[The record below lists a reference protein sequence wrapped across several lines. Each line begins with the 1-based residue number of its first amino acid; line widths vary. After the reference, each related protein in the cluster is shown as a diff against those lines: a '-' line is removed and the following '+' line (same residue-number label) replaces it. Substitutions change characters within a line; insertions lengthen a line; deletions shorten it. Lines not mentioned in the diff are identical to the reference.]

1 MLVRLTLFV
10 CRRSDYVLN
19 IDKQSSRPVYEQIL
33 EQFKR
38 LILVG
43 SLKPDEQIPS
53 VRALSLDLSVNPNT
67 IQKAYNALELTGI
80 TYSVPGVGRF
90 VSKDAREK
98 IGGSFQNKL
107 DCIYDA
113 ALWLALAGVD
123 PSLITD
129 TVQKAYSDAKRQ
141 NTGDDAR

>member
-1 MLVRLTLFV
+1 ML
-10 CRRSDYVLN
+10 S
-19 IDKQSSRPVYEQIL
+19 IDKQSSTPVYEQIL
-33 EQFKR
+33 EQFNR

-67 IQKAYNALELTGI
+67 VQKAYNALELTGI

-90 VSKDAREK
+90 VTKDAKKK
-98 IGGSFQNKL
+98 IGGGFQGKL

-113 ALWLALAGVD
+113 SLWLALAEVER
-123 PSLITD
+123 SLITEKIE
-129 TVQKAYSDAKRQ
+129 KAYSDAKRQ
-141 NTGDDAR
+141 NTGVDAQ